1 MQTNLNK
8 NSVFFE
14 RLMQMIEYKGFSTL
28 NNFAIK
34 ALGYSSSEKLNRL
47 KSENNKPSINIIQD
61 ISNKFDDI
69 SIEWLLFGKGEML
82 KGEQPR
88 KEPSREDRLL
98 SLIES
103 QQRTIENL
111 SSKK

>member
-1 MQTNLNK
+1 MQINLNK
-8 NSVFFE
+8 NSCFFE
-14 RLMQMIEYKGFSTL
+14 RLMQIVDYKGFSTL

-61 ISNKFDDI
+61 ISNKFEDI
-69 SIEWLLFGKGEML
+69 NIEWLLFGKGEML
-82 KGEQPR
+82 KGEQPH
-88 KEPSREDRLL
+88 KEPTIEDRLL
-98 SLIES
+98 SIVES

-111 SSKK
+111 SMKK

>member
-1 MQTNLNK
+1 MANLFIIKDILKGK
-8 NSVFFE
+8 NISIRDFASELRMSEQGLQRLIRDNSTKVETLELISKKLNVSISVFFDE
-14 RLMQMIEYKGFSTL
+14 THIE
-28 NNFAIK
+28 
-34 ALGYSSSEKLNRL
+34 
-47 KSENNKPSINIIQD
+47 
-61 ISNKFDDI
+61 
-69 SIEWLLFGKGEML
+69 
-82 KGEQPR
+82 EQPR